1 MQAVIKRGFGVTLGV
16 IALAIG
22 FTAPERERAYAQGGG
37 ADTHGRDATPDY
49 GRVFIQDQVSRLDL
63 KIAASDWQIAID
75 DMTDMAGAAGGQFG
89 GGQQPGGGQ
98 PPGGFPGGGQPPGGF
113 PDGGSRRRACPVGVS
128 RRSQPPL
135 ARISWKGVHA
145 LLATHRRAGDACRP
159 RTGGAGVCCSRW
171 PRGHSYRRRRRIR
184 HAMTSNSC
192 PDAGLYSG
200 RRHVRR

>member
-75 DMTDMAGAAGGQFG
+75 DMTDMAGAPGGQFG
-89 GGQQPGGGQ
+89 GGQQPGAGQ
-98 PPGGFPGGGQPPGGF
+98 PPGGFPGGGQPG
-113 PDGGSRRRACPVGVS
+113 
-128 RRSQPPL
+128 
-135 ARISWKGVHA
+135 AR
-145 LLATHRRAGDACRP
+145 
-159 RTGGAGVCCSRW
+159 
-171 PRGHSYRRRRRIR
+171 
-184 HAMTSNSC
+184 
-192 PDAGLYSG
+192 
-200 RRHVRR
+200 

>member
-22 FTAPERERAYAQGGG
+22 FTAPERERAYAQGGD

-49 GRVFIQDQVSRLDL
+49 GRVFIQDQVSRLDV

-98 PPGGFPGGGQPPGGF
+98 PPGGFPGGGQPPGGS
-113 PDGGSRRRACPVGVS
+113 PG
-128 RRSQPPL
+128 
-135 ARISWKGVHA
+135 
-145 LLATHRRAGDACRP
+145 
-159 RTGGAGVCCSRW
+159 GGAAADGL
-171 PRGHSYRRRRRIR
+171 PR
-184 HAMTSNSC
+184 
-192 PDAGLYSG
+192 
-200 RRHVRR
+200 